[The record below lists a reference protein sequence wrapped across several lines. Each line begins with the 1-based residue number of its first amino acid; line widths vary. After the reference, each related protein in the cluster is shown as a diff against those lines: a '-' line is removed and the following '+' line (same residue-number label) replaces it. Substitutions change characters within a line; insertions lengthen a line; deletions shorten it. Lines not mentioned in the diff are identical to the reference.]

1 MDNKNISAKEN
12 ISLDEWI
19 RLNNP
24 AMLKEPFPVTTNAEE
39 RMVKDWIRKDK
50 EQRDL
55 DPSIN
60 LVELQKKFALEL
72 SENKSVID

>member
-12 ISLDEWI
+12 ISFDEWI
-19 RLNNP
+19 RLNNLV
-24 AMLKEPFPVTTNAEE
+24 MLKEPFPATTDAEE
-39 RMVKDWIRKDK
+39 RMVKDWIIKDK

-55 DPSIN
+55 DPSID
-60 LVELQKKFALEL
+60 LDELQKKFALEL